1 MKMDREL
8 TEDDILK
15 VQERLE
21 RADLDTLLFLVTEIS
36 DEEYSRDYESFFYGY
51 SVSDIVESVVYGD
64 IDPNDDYFTIDNFG
78 HLISFNKF
86 ELKDHL
92 LNLHERKFLEYALDN
107 PEMVP
112 ELFE

>member
-1 MKMDREL
+1 MDTEM

-15 VQERLE
+15 VKERLE
-21 RADLDTLLFLVTEIS
+21 SANLDTLLFLVTAIS
-36 DEEYSRDYESFFYGY
+36 DEEYSRDYGSLFHGF
-51 SVSDIVESVVYGD
+51 SVYDIVESVVYGD
-64 IDPNDDYFTIDNFG
+64 VDLNDDYFTIDNYG

-86 ELKDHL
+86 ELKDYL
-92 LNLHERKFLEYALDN
+92 LNLHERDFLVYALNN

>member
-1 MKMDREL
+1 MD
-8 TEDDILK
+8 TEMTDDEILK
-15 VQERLE
+15 VKERLE
-21 RADLDTLLFLVTEIS
+21 RADLDTLLFLVTEVCG
-36 DEEYSRDYESFFYGY
+36 EEYSRDYGSLFHGF
-51 SVSDIVESVVYGD
+51 SVYDIVTSVVYGD
-64 IDPNDDYFTIDNFG
+64 VDLNDDYFTIDNYG

-92 LNLHERKFLEYALDN
+92 LNSHEREFLEYALDN

>member
-1 MKMDREL
+1 ME
-8 TEDDILK
+8 TEISEDEISR

-21 RADLDTLLFLVTEIS
+21 RADLDTLLFLVTEITG
-36 DEEYSRDYESFFYGY
+36 EEYSKDYERLFYGY

-64 IDPNDDYFTIDNFG
+64 VDLNDDYFTIDEFG

-92 LNLHERKFLEYALDN
+92 LNLHEREFLEYALDN

>member
-1 MKMDREL
+1 ME
-8 TEDDILK
+8 TEISEDDILR

-21 RADLDTLLFLVTEIS
+21 RADLDTLLYLVTEIT
-36 DEEYSRDYESFFYGY
+36 DEEYSKDYESLFYGY

-64 IDPNDDYFTIDNFG
+64 VDLNDNYFTIDEFG
-78 HLISFNKF
+78 HLVSFNKF
-86 ELKDHL
+86 ELKDYL
-92 LNLHERKFLEYALDN
+92 LNLHEREFLEYALNN

>member
-1 MKMDREL
+1 ME
-8 TEDDILK
+8 TEISEDDILK

-21 RADLDTLLFLVTEIS
+21 NSDLDTLLFLVTEITG
-36 DEEYSRDYESFFYGY
+36 EEYSKDYERLFYGY

-64 IDPNDDYFTIDNFG
+64 VDPNDDYFTLDDFG

-92 LNLHERKFLEYALDN
+92 LNLHEREFLEYALDN

>member
-1 MKMDREL
+1 ME
-8 TEDDILK
+8 TEISEDEISR

-21 RADLDTLLFLVTEIS
+21 NSDLDTLLFLVTEIT
-36 DEEYSRDYESFFYGY
+36 DEEYSQDYESLFYGY

-64 IDPNDDYFTIDNFG
+64 VDLNDDYFTLDNSG
-78 HLISFNKF
+78 HLISLNKF
-86 ELKDHL
+86 ELKDYL
-92 LNLHERKFLEYALDN
+92 LNLHERKFLDYALDN

>member
-1 MKMDREL
+1 MDTEL
-8 TEDDILK
+8 TEDVVSR

-21 RADLDTLLFLVTEIS
+21 NSDLDTLLFLVSEIYG
-36 DEEYSRDYESFFYGY
+36 EEYSQDYERLFYGY

-64 IDPNDDYFTIDNFG
+64 VDLHDGDFTIDNSG

-86 ELKDHL
+86 ELKDYL
-92 LNLHERKFLEYALDN
+92 LNLHEREFLDYVLDN

>member
-1 MKMDREL
+1 ME
-8 TEDDILK
+8 TSEDVVSK

-21 RADLDTLLFLVTEIS
+21 RADLDTLLFLVTEIG
-36 DEEYSRDYESFFYGY
+36 DEVYSQDYESLFYGY
-51 SVSDIVESVVYGD
+51 SIYDIVASVVYGD
-64 IDPNDDYFTIDNFG
+64 VDLNDDYFTIDEFG

-92 LNLHERKFLEYALDN
+92 LNLHEREFLEYALDN

>member
-1 MKMDREL
+1 MDTKMS
-8 TEDDILK
+8 EDLISR

-36 DEEYSRDYESFFYGY
+36 DEEYSQDYESLFYGY
-51 SVSDIVESVVYGD
+51 SVYDIIESVVYGD
-64 IDPNDDYFTIDNFG
+64 IDPNDDYFTIDNSG

-86 ELKDHL
+86 ELKDYL
-92 LNLHERKFLEYALDN
+92 LNLHEREFLEYVLNN

>member
-1 MKMDREL
+1 MDTE
-8 TEDDILK
+8 TSEDDILK
-15 VQERLE
+15 VKERLE

-36 DEEYSRDYESFFYGY
+36 GEEYSKDYESLFYGY

-64 IDPNDDYFTIDNFG
+64 IDPNDDYFTIDNSG
-78 HLISFNKF
+78 HLISFNKY
-86 ELKDHL
+86 ELKDYL
-92 LNLHERKFLEYALDN
+92 LNLHERDFLEYALNN

>member
-1 MKMDREL
+1 ME
-8 TEDDILK
+8 TEISEDEILR

-21 RADLDTLLFLVTEIS
+21 NSDLDTLLFLVTEITG
-36 DEEYSRDYESFFYGY
+36 EEYSKDYERLFYGY

-64 IDPNDDYFTIDNFG
+64 VDLNDDYFTIDNSG

-92 LNLHERKFLEYALDN
+92 LNSHERDFLEYALNN

>member
-1 MKMDREL
+1 MDREL
-8 TEDDILK
+8 TVDEISR

-21 RADLDTLLFLVTEIS
+21 NSDIDTILFLVSEIS
-36 DEEYSRDYESFFYGY
+36 DEVYSHDYESLFYGY
-51 SVSDIVESVVYGD
+51 SVYDIVTSVVNGD
-64 IDPNDDYFTIDNFG
+64 VDLNDDYFTIDEFG

-86 ELKDHL
+86 ELKAHL
-92 LNLHERKFLEYALDN
+92 LHLHECDFLEYALDN

>member
-1 MKMDREL
+1 ME
-8 TEDDILK
+8 TEISEDDILK

-21 RADLDTLLFLVTEIS
+21 RADLDTLLFLVTEITG
-36 DEEYSRDYESFFYGY
+36 EEYSKDYERLFYGY

-64 IDPNDDYFTIDNFG
+64 IDPNDEYFTIDNYG
-78 HLISFNKF
+78 HLISFNKY
-86 ELKDHL
+86 ELKYHL
-92 LNLHERKFLEYALDN
+92 LNLHEREFLEYALDN

>member
-1 MKMDREL
+1 MDTEL

-15 VQERLE
+15 VKERLE
-21 RADLDTLLFLVTEIS
+21 RADLDTLLFLVTEVC
-36 DEEYSRDYESFFYGY
+36 DEEYSRDYEGLFYGY
-51 SVSDIVESVVYGD
+51 SVYDIVESVVNGD
-64 IDPNDDYFTIDNFG
+64 VDLNDDYFTIDNYG

-86 ELKDHL
+86 ELKDYL
-92 LNLHERKFLEYALDN
+92 LNSHKHEFLEYALDN

>member
-1 MKMDREL
+1 MDTRL
-8 TEDDILK
+8 AEDVVSR

-21 RADLDTLLFLVTEIS
+21 KADLDTLLFLVTEIS
-36 DEEYSRDYESFFYGY
+36 DEEYSQDYKSLFYGF
-51 SVSDIVESVVYGD
+51 SILDIVESVVYGD
-64 IDPNDDYFTIDNFG
+64 VDLNDDYFTIDNSG

-86 ELKDHL
+86 ELKDYL
-92 LNLHERKFLEYALDN
+92 LNLHEREFLDYVLYN

>member
-1 MKMDREL
+1 ME
-8 TEDDILK
+8 TSEDDILK

-21 RADLDTLLFLVTEIS
+21 RADLDTLLFLVTEITG
-36 DEEYSRDYESFFYGY
+36 EEYSKDYERLFYGY

-64 IDPNDDYFTIDNFG
+64 VDLNDDYFTIDSG
-78 HLISFNKF
+78 QLISFNKH

-92 LNLHERKFLEYALDN
+92 LNLHERDFLEYALNN

>member
-1 MKMDREL
+1 METD
-8 TEDDILK
+8 TSEDDILK

-21 RADLDTLLFLVTEIS
+21 RADLDTLLFLVTEIT
-36 DEEYSRDYESFFYGY
+36 DEEYSKDYERLFYGY

-64 IDPNDDYFTIDNFG
+64 VDLNDDYFTIDNYG
-78 HLISFNKF
+78 HLISFKKF

>member
-1 MKMDREL
+1 ME
-8 TEDDILK
+8 TEISEDVISR
-15 VQERLE
+15 VQERIE
-21 RADLDTLLFLVTEIS
+21 NSDLDTLLFLVTEIGA
-36 DEEYSRDYESFFYGY
+36 EEYSKDYESLFYGY

-64 IDPNDDYFTIDNFG
+64 VDLNDDYFTIDDYG
-78 HLISFNKF
+78 HLISFNTY

-92 LNLHERKFLEYALDN
+92 LNSHEREFLNYALNN

>member
-1 MKMDREL
+1 MVPKL
-8 TEDDILK
+8 IEDEISR

-21 RADLDTLLFLVTEIS
+21 NSDLDILLFLVTEIS
-36 DEEYSRDYESFFYGY
+36 DEEYSQDYVSLFHGF
-51 SVSDIVESVVYGD
+51 SVYDIVESVVYGD
-64 IDPNDDYFTIDNFG
+64 VDLNDDYFTLDNFE

-92 LNLHERKFLEYALDN
+92 LNSYEHEFLEYALNN

>member
-1 MKMDREL
+1 ME
-8 TEDDILK
+8 TEISEDDILK

-21 RADLDTLLFLVTEIS
+21 RADLDTLLFLVTEITG
-36 DEEYSRDYESFFYGY
+36 EEYSKDYERLFYGY

-64 IDPNDDYFTIDNFG
+64 VDLNDDYFTIDDFG

-86 ELKDHL
+86 ELKDYL
-92 LNLHERKFLEYALDN
+92 LNLHEREFLEYALNN

>member
-1 MKMDREL
+1 MDTEL
-8 TEDDILK
+8 TEDVVSR

-21 RADLDTLLFLVTEIS
+21 KADLDTLLFLVTEIS
-36 DEEYSRDYESFFYGY
+36 DEEYSKDYERLFYGY

-64 IDPNDDYFTIDNFG
+64 VDLNDDYFTIDSG

-92 LNLHERKFLEYALDN
+92 LNLYEREFLDYVLDN

>member
-1 MKMDREL
+1 ME
-8 TEDDILK
+8 TETSEDVISR

-21 RADLDTLLFLVTEIS
+21 NSDLDTLLFLVTEIT
-36 DEEYSRDYESFFYGY
+36 DEEYSKDYESLFYGY

-64 IDPNDDYFTIDNFG
+64 VDLNDDYFTIDNSG
-78 HLISFNKF
+78 HLISFNKYV
-86 ELKDHL
+86 LKDYL
-92 LNLHERKFLEYALDN
+92 LNLHEHDFLEYALDN

>member
-1 MKMDREL
+1 ME
-8 TEDDILK
+8 TEISEDVISR

-21 RADLDTLLFLVTEIS
+21 NSDLDTLLFLVTEIAG
-36 DEEYSRDYESFFYGY
+36 EEYSQDYESLFYGY

-64 IDPNDDYFTIDNFG
+64 VDLNDDYFTIDDYG
-78 HLISFNKF
+78 HLISFNTY
-86 ELKDHL
+86 ELKDYL
-92 LNLHERKFLEYALDN
+92 LNLHERDFLEYALNN